1 MLAVTALR
9 AFAVSG
15 RNWYIVAFMWLLGLV
30 PTAINFVRPLRPG
43 IVSRLSFLLPDIMAV
58 GVTWFYIQRGKSA
71 KLRSICN
78 FWTVRPD
85 ILTVTLHDGEP
96 FMSFLNLI
104 NSLIWLSLEGTLY
117 FLMSSIL
124 ISRFLLHIREAADCA
139 SNTDAMQS
147 YVCTESESDRHTWL
161 STTDFALHSS
171 DDTGD
176 VDVDEHPGFDS
187 VPRDGVGGSHRNVD
201 MGLDVSI
208 GIDRQAY

>member
-1 MLAVTALR
+1 
-9 AFAVSG
+9 
-15 RNWYIVAFMWLLGLV
+15 
-30 PTAINFVRPLRPG
+30 
-43 IVSRLSFLLPDIMAV
+43 
-58 GVTWFYIQRGKSA
+58 
-71 KLRSICN
+71 
-78 FWTVRPD
+78 
-85 ILTVTLHDGEP
+85 
-96 FMSFLNLI
+96 
-104 NSLIWLSLEGTLY
+104 
-117 FLMSSIL
+117 MSSIL
-124 ISRFLLHIREAADCA
+124 ISRFLLHIREAADRA

-187 VPRDGVGGSHRNVD
+187 VPRDGVGGSHKNID